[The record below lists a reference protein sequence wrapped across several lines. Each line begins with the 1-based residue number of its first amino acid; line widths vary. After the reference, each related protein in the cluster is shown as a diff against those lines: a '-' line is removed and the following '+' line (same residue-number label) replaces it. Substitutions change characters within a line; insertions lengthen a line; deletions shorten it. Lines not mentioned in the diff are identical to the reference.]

1 MLVVVGWLRPNCA
14 SRVLVSDLLHPSFP
28 SHDHASRSILALLS
42 YQTTRLTHPT
52 PSPPQASSRPHYTP
66 PPSYLIPPSIYSP
79 SRQPHGLTS
88 TLHTIIYT
96 GLFTTI
102 TKMGWRRRLEE
113 AKQKHRPRLKDWGR
127 DGLATDRKLD
137 FAGLDYLPSPHTQ
150 HRQPQQH
157 RAGTVD
163 RVHCRDLSPEAFVE
177 QYEKLSKPLVI
188 QGVPESEGWRATER
202 WASEGALR
210 RRFRKYAFKCGEDD
224 DGRSIRVRLKHFF
237 KYVGKQKDDSP
248 LYIFDSTY
256 DDDKE
261 AKALLEDYAVP
272 SYFPDDLFSLVG
284 EKRRPPYR
292 WFLVGPKRSGTSLHI
307 DPLGTSA
314 WNTVLTG
321 RKRWILF
328 PPSTPRDLAKG
339 KALYR
344 KGEDDEPINY
354 FVDILP
360 RLRAL
365 RASEGLVFYEFI
377 QEEGETVFVPGG
389 WWHGTYVF
397 FLASLACVLLGY
409 SLRLFG
415 CLSVC
420 LISPLIPLL
429 NPTLPPSLPPSSS
442 TSQRCSI
449 SRIPWPSPR
458 TLPAGSTSLLFG
470 GRREREGKKWLVRG

>member
-1 MLVVVGWLRPNCA
+1 
-14 SRVLVSDLLHPSFP
+14 
-28 SHDHASRSILALLS
+28 
-42 YQTTRLTHPT
+42 
-52 PSPPQASSRPHYTP
+52 
-66 PPSYLIPPSIYSP
+66 
-79 SRQPHGLTS
+79 
-88 TLHTIIYT
+88 
-96 GLFTTI
+96 
-102 TKMGWRRRLEE
+102 MGWRRRLEE

-127 DGLATDRKLD
+127 DGFATDRKMD
-137 FAGLDYLPSPHTQ
+137 FAALDYLPSPHTQ
-150 HRQPQQH
+150 YRQPQQH
-157 RAGTVD
+157 RTGTVD
-163 RVHCRDLSPEAFVE
+163 QVHCRDLSPEAFVE
-177 QYEKLSKPLVI
+177 QYEKLSKPVII
-188 QGVPESEGWRATER
+188 QGVPEAEGWRATER

-261 AKALLEDYAVP
+261 AKALLDDYAVP
-272 SYFPDDLFSLVG
+272 SYFPNDLFSLVG

-365 RASEGLVFYEFI
+365 PASEELVFHEFI

-389 WWHGTYVF
+389 WWHGTY
-397 FLASLACVLLGY
+397 LLVLVNF
-409 SLRLFG
+409 SFAF
-415 CLSVC
+415 C
-420 LISPLIPLL
+420 
-429 NPTLPPSLPPSSS
+429 
-442 TSQRCSI
+442 
-449 SRIPWPSPR
+449 
-458 TLPAGSTSLLFG
+458 
-470 GRREREGKKWLVRG
+470 

>member
-1 MLVVVGWLRPNCA
+1 MN
-14 SRVLVSDLLHPSFP
+14 
-28 SHDHASRSILALLS
+28 
-42 YQTTRLTHPT
+42 
-52 PSPPQASSRPHYTP
+52 P
-66 PPSYLIPPSIYSP
+66 PPSHTPPIC
-79 SRQPHGLTS
+79 
-88 TLHTIIYT
+88 T
-96 GLFTTI
+96 GLFTAI
-102 TKMGWRRRLEE
+102 SMGWRRRLEE

-127 DGLATDRKLD
+127 DAFATDRKLD
-137 FAGLDYLPSPHTQ
+137 FAALNYLPSPHTQ
-150 HRQPQQH
+150 HHQPQQH
-157 RAGTVD
+157 RTGMVD
-163 RVHCRDLSPEAFVE
+163 RMHCRDLSPEAFIA
-177 QYEKLSKPLVI
+177 QYEKLSKPVII
-188 QGVPESEGWRATER
+188 QGVPEAEGWRATDR

-210 RRFRKYAFKCGEDD
+210 RRFRKYSFKCGEDD
-224 DGRSIRVRLKHFF
+224 DGRSIRVRLKHFL

-261 AKALLEDYAVP
+261 AKALLDDYAVP
-272 SYFPDDLFSLVG
+272 SYFPDDFFSLVG

-292 WFLVGPKRSGTSLHI
+292 WFLVGPRRSGTSLHI

-365 RASEGLVFYEFI
+365 PASEGLVFHEFI

-389 WWHGTYVF
+389 WWHGKYLWVWGAFGLGFDETYIDVSARYIHL
-397 FLASLACVLLGY
+397 FLYTSL
-409 SLRLFG
+409 S
-415 CLSVC
+415 
-420 LISPLIPLL
+420 
-429 NPTLPPSLPPSSS
+429 SLPPVVPPLHSGAQPRRFRGRHAKLCEPREFLGGLAEDKNGEEEDGLSVVKA
-442 TSQRCSI
+442 TGRGL
-449 SRIPWPSPR
+449 SR
-458 TLPAGSTSLLFG
+458 AGG
-470 GRREREGKKWLVRG
+470 NGKEIE